1 MPRHLLHNAT
11 AKSPRATRASDKPD
25 QILVCI
31 WMWNGIWIWIWHTH
45 TPRWEYSK
53 LNSLPR
59 ITNGWKMRAEA
70 ENPFIIFRLSVCVC
84 ACVCVGVRAW
94 VCACVTG
101 ESLQRHSIILIYMPE
116 KLALTNVVR
125 CPRESGKS
133 ATRHILLQTGLV
145 MEPSRKVLRST
156 ISSSSNEYNMIYF
169 IIKEGFYNI

>member
-31 WMWNGIWIWIWHTH
+31 WMWNGIWICIWYTH
-45 TPRWEYSK
+45 SQIGFPHSCENSK

-84 ACVCVGVRAW
+84 VCVCVGVRAW

-101 ESLQRHSIILIYMPE
+101 ESLAKTLDNTYLHARKTSTNKCGQVPEWEECNAAHSV
-116 KLALTNVVR
+116 ANGFGHATQS
-125 CPRESGKS
+125 ES
-133 ATRHILLQTGLV
+133 T
-145 MEPSRKVLRST
+145 
-156 ISSSSNEYNMIYF
+156 
-169 IIKEGFYNI
+169 